1 MQSAPQG
8 NFDNNASLEN
18 GNVVNGYTVETVTL
32 SNEEFDRLFSGVGMQ
47 EAANDAKYESG
58 PDSEIREIRNI
69 AELTNRMIA

>member
-32 SNEEFDRLFSGVGMQ
+32 SNEEFDRLFSGVGRQ

-58 PDSEIREIRNI
+58 PESEIRNI